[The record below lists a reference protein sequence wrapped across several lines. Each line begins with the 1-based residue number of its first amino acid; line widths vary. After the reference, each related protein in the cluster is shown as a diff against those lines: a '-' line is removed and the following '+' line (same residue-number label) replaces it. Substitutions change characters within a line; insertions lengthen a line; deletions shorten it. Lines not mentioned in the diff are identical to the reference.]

1 MSESQTTPIADDSSD
16 EALRK
21 RLLGRIA
28 MAGVLIVALLGG
40 LALLESLNAPA
51 PREPVV
57 AASGQ
62 QGAAQPAATPGEEK
76 KEEAKTEG
84 QGEAKPGDQAAVT
97 PDAKPE
103 AKTEGAPD
111 TKTATAP
118 GTAKPVPQAEPEGTS
133 SPAAPP
139 LVRPERPL
147 TKPAEARPAMLK
159 PSDPVVARPTTPA
172 QEASRLAQPQ
182 AAPQT
187 RHAPAS
193 RPLAQTAESSRR
205 YVLQLGVFNN
215 VANAE
220 ELRAKLELAG
230 VPAQVEAR
238 VQVGPFTTRQEAEE
252 ARQKLAAIGLEP
264 GVVVAIKK

>member
-40 LALLESLNAPA
+40 LALLESLNAP
-51 PREPVV
+51 PSKEPALVV
-57 AASGQ
+57 SSPQ
-62 QGAAQPAATPGEEK
+62 DSAQPAATPTEEK
-76 KEEAKTEG
+76 KEETKADGQAEAKPD
-84 QGEAKPGDQAAVT
+84 AKPGDQVAVA
-97 PDAKPE
+97 PDSKLE
-103 AKTEGAPD
+103 TKTEGAPD
-111 TKTATAP
+111 TSKPAT
-118 GTAKPVPQAEPEGTS
+118 KAEPEGTS
-133 SPAAPP
+133 LPAAPP

-159 PSDPVVARPTTPA
+159 PSEPVVARPATPA
-172 QEASRLAQPQ
+172 QEASRLAQSQTSP
-182 AAPQT
+182 T

-193 RPLAQTAESSRR
+193 RPLAQSGESSRR

-238 VQVGPFTTRQEAEE
+238 VQVGPFTSRQEAEE
-252 ARQKLAAIGLEP
+252 ARQKLAAIGLES

>member
-1 MSESQTTPIADDSSD
+1 MSESQTTPLADESSD
-16 EALRK
+16 EVLRK

-51 PREPVV
+51 HKEP
-57 AASGQ
+57 ALASSSGQ
-62 QGAAQPAATPGEEK
+62 PGAAQPAATANEEK

-84 QGEAKPGDQAAVT
+84 QAEAKPETKPEEQAATT
-97 PDAKPE
+97 PDAKAEGKAE
-103 AKTEGAPD
+103 APSE
-111 TKTATAP
+111 TKTAAAP
-118 GTAKPVPQAEPEGTS
+118 KAEPEGTS

-139 LVRPERPL
+139 LVRAERPL

-159 PSDPVVARPTTPA
+159 PSEPAVARPATPA

-182 AAPQT
+182 TSPLA